1 MAPTRKRLTRE
12 QSKALTREKIFEAAA
27 KAFARRGYAGA
38 AVDEIAEEAGFSR
51 GAFYFNFTSKDDL
64 FLQLIERQLRYLTED
79 AHSIISGSSSAEETL
94 RRLREFYILIR
105 SQDKTAYLL
114 ITEAQLYAIRNTRFR
129 SKLTNL
135 FRGVHQKLV
144 LSLQQLNGQTGLHE
158 PVPPPVLALTALAL
172 SQGLMLYSMMDSKA
186 YSSDMVSLA
195 SELVF
200 DRLLHLE

>member
-1 MAPTRKRLTRE
+1 MAPTKKRLTRE
-12 QSKALTREKIFEAAA
+12 QSRALTREKIFEAAG

-129 SKLTNL
+129 SKLTAL
-135 FRGVHQKLV
+135 FREVHQNLV
-144 LSLQQLNGQTGLHE
+144 LSLQQLNEQTGLHE
-158 PVPPPVLALTALAL
+158 PVSPPVLALTALAL
-172 SQGLMLYSMMDSKA
+172 SQGLMLYSMMDSKT